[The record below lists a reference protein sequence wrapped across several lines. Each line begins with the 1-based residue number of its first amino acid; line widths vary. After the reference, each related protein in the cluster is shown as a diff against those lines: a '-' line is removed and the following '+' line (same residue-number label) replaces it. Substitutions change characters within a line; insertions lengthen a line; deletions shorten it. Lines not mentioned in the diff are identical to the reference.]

1 MRKQFILG
9 ILVIAVGM
17 VILTTFIL
25 LNRSHQQRHFS
36 CFTHYYSRKNTLTL
50 NVILRFDFN
59 GNEGIVTMMGRVND
73 ENGSIQI
80 VDKKLLYSFTH
91 TASHFLMISK
101 KKFTQPH
108 DEADDTTLAQFVA
121 PFFFQEGRTLL
132 YRFFAQ
138 KNGDYVIEDGKLP
151 LGYCQN

>member
-91 TASHFLMISK
+91 TASHFLMIS
-101 KKFTQPH
+101 
-108 DEADDTTLAQFVA
+108 
-121 PFFFQEGRTLL
+121 
-132 YRFFAQ
+132 
-138 KNGDYVIEDGKLP
+138 
-151 LGYCQN
+151 